1 MSPPPL
7 PPLCSHSGLNLRYQ
21 TILLSGPSGCGK
33 MTVVESV
40 ARLCGLHVVVVSC
53 GWVGVG
59 GWAGLG
65 VAGGCVQCG
74 PFLLQC
80 NPIGTTGV
88 KDSVSGSITDG
99 EYACLPPPLS
109 SRHLPPLPPL
119 TLPPST
125 SLPLPP
131 PLPSHYLPP
140 PPSPFLLPS
149 PHTTSLHLPPPS
161 SSPPLPSHYLPPPPS
176 PFLLPSPHVTS
187 LPSLLSHYLPPPPSP
202 FLLPS
207 PHTTS
212 LLPLS
217 VMCCS

>member
-1 MSPPPL
+1 MSPPPS

-59 GWAGLG
+59 

-88 KDSVSGSITDG
+88 KDSVSGSIADG

-119 TLPPST
+119 T
-125 SLPLPP
+125 
-131 PLPSHYLPP
+131 
-140 PPSPFLLPS
+140 
-149 PHTTSLHLPPPS
+149 PPPS
-161 SSPPLPSHYLPPPPS
+161 S
-176 PFLLPSPHVTS
+176 
-187 LPSLLSHYLPPPPSP
+187 PSLRCAAAEASCPCVLVIRGVHGLNMSSSAEPNTALHLSRLLEVLPTITEYHQ
-202 FLLPS
+202 LV
-207 PHTTS
+207 S
-212 LLPLS
+212 L
-217 VMCCS
+217 

>member
-1 MSPPPL
+1 MSLTSCAAVGTSLCLLPPS

-131 PLPSHYLPP
+131 PLPSHHLPP
-140 PPSPFLLPS
+140 PPLCDVLQLKRPALVCW
-149 PHTTSLHLPPPS
+149 S
-161 SSPPLPSHYLPPPPS
+161 SEGS
-176 PFLLPSPHVTS
+176 TA
-187 LPSLLSHYLPPPPSP
+187 
-202 FLLPS
+202 
-207 PHTTS
+207 
-212 LLPLS
+212 
-217 VMCCS
+217 